1 MSAIPGGELAAN
13 LQRLAEEV
21 NNIKIAQ
28 TQQNAELVQ
37 QGVDLNSLRL
47 NIPEVGKQ
55 AVDHVNQTTAVK
67 IAELQLEVGTF
78 LSTSQVI
85 IDESLQQLANAVLQ
99 HKQQQQQQ
107 QHQQQHQHIQH
118 QQQQQHQPQQQQP

>member
-1 MSAIPGGELAAN
+1 MSAVPGGELAAN

-21 NNIKIAQ
+21 NNIKLAQ
-28 TQQNAELVQ
+28 TQQSAELVQ

-78 LSTSQVI
+78 LSTSQTQ
-85 IDESLQQLANAVLQ
+85 IDASLQQLANAV
-99 HKQQQQQQ
+99 Q
-107 QHQQQHQHIQH
+107 QHEQGIKHIEKEAGVEFVKH
-118 QQQQQHQPQQQQP
+118 RE